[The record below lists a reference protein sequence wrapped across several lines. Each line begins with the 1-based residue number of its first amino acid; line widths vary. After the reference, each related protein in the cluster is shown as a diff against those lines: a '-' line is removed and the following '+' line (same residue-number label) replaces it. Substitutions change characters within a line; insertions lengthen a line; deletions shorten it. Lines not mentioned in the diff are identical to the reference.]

1 MPKKDDGFI
10 SESEYPDE
18 ETLRELNELY
28 HDEKLPGDDSNLRK
42 GRSLLIKLA
51 AVIIALGVMAFFL
64 GGTLRVLQMPSL
76 EFLESSRKLSQ
87 DPVISE
93 WQEAVVQV
101 RTAAGIEIVTAGRSG
116 RKGSGFNISESG
128 HIITNCH
135 LLEGADSVSVFFP
148 EQGSRRAVNWFCAE
162 DDDLA
167 IISLEGEG
175 LPYVDLSR
183 GPQPEIGDRLII
195 IGNPLGFSGTV
206 MQGELSGY
214 GRFSASGEAVLEI
227 KAPIQAGS
235 SGSPVFDGE
244 GKVVGVVFASLAGTE
259 EGESKGLAVPVS
271 RVHSLLE
278 ENYENV
284 FK

>member
-1 MPKKDDGFI
+1 MPKNGNDFI
-10 SESEYPDE
+10 SDSEFPDE
-18 ETLRELNELY
+18 ETVQELNELY
-28 HDEKLPGDDSNLRK
+28 YDEKLTGDDFMLRK
-42 GRSLLIKLA
+42 GRSLLIKLT
-51 AVIIALGVMAFFL
+51 AVIIALGVMVFFL
-64 GGTLRVLQMPSL
+64 GGFIRVLQLPSL
-76 EFLESSRKLSQ
+76 EFLEGSRKLSQ

-101 RTAAGIEIVTAGRSG
+101 RTAAGMEIVTAGRSG

-148 EQGSRRAVNWFCAE
+148 EKGSHRAVDWFCAE

-167 IISLEGEG
+167 VILLEDEE

-195 IGNPLGFSGTV
+195 IGNPLGFSGVV
-206 MQGELSGY
+206 MPGELTGY
-214 GRFSASGEAVLEI
+214 GRFSASGEAALEI

-244 GKVVGVVFASLAGTE
+244 GKVVGVIFASLASNE
-259 EGESKGLAVPVS
+259 EGDSKGLAVPVS

-278 ENYENV
+278 EHYGNV